1 MVIRLRGFAP
11 HRVLPVT
18 AALSALLL
26 IGCRAHLILPPPPE
40 QPRSVILLDHGRHTS
55 LLITDAAATPWRYAY
70 GDWRW
75 YVEGERGAGPATRAL
90 LRRSD
95 AALGRRA
102 LVVPDEDGDWQ
113 PQVGSL
119 IVRMVAFDAEASRV
133 DALLAR
139 LEAVFEA
146 AEAAPVAVPHL
157 QLDVVPHPVDYTL
170 GHNSNHQVAEWL
182 RALGVEVRGSPAVG
196 RWRVSR

>member
-1 MVIRLRGFAP
+1 MPRTLAP
-11 HRVLPVT
+11 HRALPAIVALF
-18 AALSALLL
+18 AALLM
-26 IGCRAHLILPPPPE
+26 GCSAHLTLPPPPE
-40 QPRSVILLDHGRHTS
+40 QPRAVVLLDHGRHTS
-55 LLITDAAATPWRYAY
+55 LVLTDAAATPWRYAY

-75 YVEGERGAGPATRAL
+75 YVEGERGAGAAVRAL
-90 LRRSD
+90 MRQSD

-102 LVVPDEDGDWQ
+102 LVAPDEGGDWQ

-119 IVRMVAFDAEASRV
+119 IVGAVAFDAEASRV

-139 LEAVFEA
+139 LDAVFEA